1 MNKKLQIVLVAS
13 LVMTNS
19 FFCKTTRT
27 SKGIESSMYN
37 SCCIDTFR
45 LKYQVALSSNKVK
58 RIDDNIYVGIL
69 KDTCFIESIPYRKLV
84 FGESV
89 NNVIAFV
96 RLEEETLNYRN
107 LSDKDTT
114 GEKVL
119 LYFDKKVNEKWK
131 VHIDDSYF
139 WRKEITF
146 SGIEQLDND
155 EVFVYSLETDEG
167 YTSLGNQ
174 LSKIYFCKDKG
185 FLKLVIKTHWI
196 SVEIKKSK

>member
-1 MNKKLQIVLVAS
+1 MNKKLQAVIFALIIIS
-13 LVMTNS
+13 IS
-19 FFCKTTRT
+19 FFCKTTST
-27 SKGIESSMYN
+27 YKGIEQSLNN

-45 LKYQVALSSNKVK
+45 LKYQVALSANKVK
-58 RIDDNIYVGIL
+58 KIDENIYVGIL
-69 KDTCFIESIPYRKLV
+69 KDTCLIESIPYMKLV
-84 FGESV
+84 FGESISS
-89 NNVIAFV
+89 VIALV
-96 RLEEETLNYRN
+96 RLEEETLSYRG

-139 WRKEITF
+139 WRKEITY

-155 EVFVYSLETDEG
+155 KVFVYTLETDEG